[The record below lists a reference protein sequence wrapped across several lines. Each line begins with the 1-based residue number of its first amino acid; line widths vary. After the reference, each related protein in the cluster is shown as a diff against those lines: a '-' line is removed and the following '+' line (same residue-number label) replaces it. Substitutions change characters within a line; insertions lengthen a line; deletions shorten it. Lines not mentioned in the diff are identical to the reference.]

1 MRNTFSKRE
10 RLKVGKEG
18 EGERESWGRGIHADV
33 ERKIKRKKY
42 THRIETYRSEKNL
55 MKGAIMFL
63 IHVYHP
69 NCNTCMCKDEKDVE
83 KRDMYMYNSK
93 AIKKE

>member
-1 MRNTFSKRE
+1 MRNTFNKRE

-42 THRIETYRSEKNL
+42 THRIETYRR
-55 MKGAIMFL
+55 
-63 IHVYHP
+63 
-69 NCNTCMCKDEKDVE
+69 KDEKDVE